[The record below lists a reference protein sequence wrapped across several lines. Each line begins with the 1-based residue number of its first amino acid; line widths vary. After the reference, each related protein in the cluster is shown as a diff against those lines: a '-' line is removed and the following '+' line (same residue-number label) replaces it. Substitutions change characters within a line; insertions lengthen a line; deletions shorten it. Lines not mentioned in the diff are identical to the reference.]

1 MFLFQGNVVRQLK
14 ENKADKSTI
23 DAEVAKLLDLK
34 KKLCSATGT
43 NTNDTSAKKKNKKT
57 KK

>member
-1 MFLFQGNVVRQLK
+1 MFLFQGNAVRQLK

-34 KKLCSATGT
+34 QKLSSATGT
-43 NTNDTSAKKKNKKT
+43 TANDTSAKKKNKKT

>member
-34 KKLCSATGT
+34 KKLSSATGT
-43 NTNDTSAKKKNKKT
+43 NANDTSAKKKNKKT

>member
-1 MFLFQGNVVRQLK
+1 MLSFQGDVVRQLK
-14 ENKADKSTI
+14 ASKAEKSTI

-34 KKLCSATGT
+34 KKLSLATGT

>member
-34 KKLCSATGT
+34 KKLSSAAGT